1 MAGQRRTRPPPS
13 PLWRARSR
21 KRLSQIPS
29 PARLLIIGA
38 VSTLAH
44 PTPQLDRDGLEVR
57 HATDLPFE
65 VRAEGDDAE
74 IQFEG
79 YAAPFN
85 RRSQLMFGE
94 FVEVIAPGAFRD
106 AIARDDVRFVVNH
119 DPNLVLAR
127 HRNVADDTMEL
138 REDTFGLR
146 VSARM
151 APTSYARDLATVIRR
166 GDVSGMSFRFRALD
180 ERWDIIRGG
189 ELDGV
194 VERTLLAVKLRD
206 VSVVTYPAYLDTSAS
221 VRSAGLA
228 GLASALGLDELDD
241 ERRQAALELIAS
253 GGDAAEI
260 LAGIRAL
267 THPPAPTPHRDRVA
281 RRMSALATAHR
292 LTVTPGGQP

>member
-1 MAGQRRTRPPPS
+1 M
-13 PLWRARSR
+13 
-21 KRLSQIPS
+21 
-29 PARLLIIGA
+29 
-38 VSTLAH
+38 STPAH

-85 RRSQLMFGE
+85 RRSQLIFGE

-138 REDTFGLR
+138 REDTVGLR

-151 APTSYARDLATVIRR
+151 APTTYARDLATVIRR

-194 VERTLLAVKLRD
+194 VERTLLAVELRD

-221 VRSAGLA
+221 VRGL
-228 GLASALGLDELDD
+228 GLASLATALGLDGLDA
-241 ERRQAALELIAS
+241 ERRQAALELIAR
-253 GGDAAEI
+253 GGDATEI
-260 LAGIRAL
+260 LAGVRAL
-267 THPPAPTPHRDRVA
+267 THPPTPTPNRDRVA
-281 RRMSALATAHR
+281 RRMSALAAAHR
-292 LTVTPGGQP
+292 LPVTPGGQP